1 MSGMSQFP
9 KLFSPLRI
17 GRREVRNRIVST
29 AHGEQW
35 ASDGLLNERLI
46 QYHERRAIGGAGLLI
61 TFGSAPVFR
70 TASTSNTVS
79 LWDERNEPALT
90 EMAARVHA
98 SGAILLAQASHRG
111 PRERPSGLDNPLQ
124 APSPLPG
131 SNKQGVLGAP
141 HILTMSEIEDIVTA
155 YGKAAERLQRC
166 DWDGMQVTALGTHL
180 IEQFW
185 SPALNT
191 RTDRYGGDFEG
202 RMRFSL
208 EVLERIGNSVSPD
221 FLLCFRISGDPYT
234 DLLGLT
240 PEDMVTIAQRLD
252 AAGRIDVFDVSGGS
266 GVSTATHAA
275 VVPNDTYPAGTFN
288 HLARRMKAN
297 LSVPVIVAG
306 RILVPE
312 QAEAA
317 LVAGDCDLVGM
328 TRALIADP
336 DLPRHAQAGEVARIR
351 PCIAIN
357 EGCRRVTL
365 GMPLACSVNPSVG
378 DASLLTIER
387 ASRPRPVAVIGGGP
401 AGLEAARVAAERGH
415 RVTLFE
421 QSARL
426 GGQMHDYATIVG
438 HPNLTRHL
446 AWLEREL
453 DRLGVDVRLGA
464 AVTAEDVIETGSEA
478 VVVATGASTDLPA
491 EVSGSQV
498 TVGTDVDVATGAVR
512 IEPGASV
519 LVYDYE
525 GRLRGA
531 SVACL
536 IASMGARRVELAFA
550 HESACENLEPPNKP
564 AIQRRLA
571 DAQVVVSPHLYL
583 LQQQPGVVRL
593 RDSWSDRVRA
603 VADADVVIVAGYRL
617 AQAGVA
623 DRLRF
628 ACPGLEMHLA
638 GDCRAPRLVRNAI
651 SEGARAGAS
660 V

>member
-1 MSGMSQFP
+1 MTQFP
-9 KLFSPLRI
+9 NLFSPLRI

-29 AHGEQW
+29 GHGEQW

-61 TFGSAPVFR
+61 TFGSAPVFKS
-70 TASTSNTVS
+70 ASTSNTVS

-98 SGAILLAQASHRG
+98 HGTILLAQASHRG

-141 HILTMSEIEDIVTA
+141 HILSTSEIESIVAA
-155 YGKAAERLQRC
+155 YGNAAERLQRC
-166 DWDGMQVTALGTHL
+166 GWDGMQITALGTHL
-180 IEQFW
+180 MEQFW
-185 SPALNT
+185 SPVLNT

-208 EVLERIGNSVSPD
+208 EVLERIGESVSPD

-234 DLLGLT
+234 DLLDLT
-240 PEDMVTIAQRLD
+240 PEDMVTIAKRLD
-252 AAGRIDVFDVSGGS
+252 QVGRIDVFDVSGGS

-275 VVPNDTYPAGTFN
+275 VVPNDTYPAGVFN
-288 HLARRMKAN
+288 HLARRMKAS

-306 RILVPE
+306 RILIPE

-317 LVAGDCDLVGM
+317 LAAGDCDLVGM

-336 DLPRHAQAGEVARIR
+336 DLPRHAEAGEIARIR

-365 GMPLACSVNPSVG
+365 GMPLACSVNPSVA
-378 DASLLTIER
+378 DFSLSRFEP
-387 ASRPRPVAVIGGGP
+387 ASRPRFVAVVGGGP
-401 AGLEAARVAAERGH
+401 AGMEAARVAAERGH

-421 QSARL
+421 RSTRL
-426 GGQMHDYATIVG
+426 GGQMHDYAAIVG

-446 AWLEREL
+446 DWLEREL
-453 DRLGVDVRLGA
+453 DRLHVDLRLGA
-464 AVTAEDVIETGSEA
+464 AVAAEDVVATGPDA
-478 VVVATGASTDLPA
+478 VVVATGASTDLPP
-491 EVSGSQV
+491 EV
-498 TVGTDVDVATGAVR
+498 VGANAIATDVDVATGAVR
-512 IEPGASV
+512 VAPGASV

-536 IASMGARRVELAFA
+536 IASMGAGRVELTFP

-571 DAQVVVSPHLYL
+571 DEQVVISPHHYL
-583 LQQQPGVVRL
+583 MHQEAGAIRL
-593 RDSWSDRVRA
+593 RDSWSDRVRV
-603 VADADVVIVAGYRL
+603 VADVDLAIVAGYRL
-617 AQAGVA
+617 AQSGMA
-623 DRLRF
+623 DRLR
-628 ACPGLEMHLA
+628 AAHSELDIHLV
-638 GDCRAPRLVRNAI
+638 GDCRAPRLLRNAI
-651 SEGARAGAS
+651 SEGVRAGAS

>member
-1 MSGMSQFP
+1 MSDAQSFP
-9 KLFSPLRI
+9 TLFSPLRI
-17 GRREVRNRIVST
+17 GQREVRNRIVST

-61 TFGSAPVFR
+61 TFGSAPVFK

-79 LWDERNEPALT
+79 LWDERNEAALT
-90 EMAARVHA
+90 EMASRVHA
-98 SGAILLAQASHRG
+98 HGTILLAQASHRG
-111 PRERPSGLDNPLQ
+111 PRERPSGADNPLQ

-141 HILTMSEIEDIVTA
+141 HILSGQEIESIVAA
-155 YGKAAERLQRC
+155 YGQAAERLMRC
-166 DWDGMQVTALGTHL
+166 GWDGMQITALGTHL
-180 IEQFW
+180 MEQFW

-191 RTDRYGGDFEG
+191 RSDGYGGDFEG
-202 RMRFSL
+202 RMRFSV
-208 EVLERIGNSVSPD
+208 EVVERIAQAVPRA

-240 PEDMVTIAQRLD
+240 PEDMVTIARRLD
-252 AAGRIDVFDVSGGS
+252 DIGRIDVFDVSGGS

-336 DLPRHAQAGEVARIR
+336 DLPRHARAGESHRVR

-365 GMPLACSVNPSVG
+365 GQPLACSVNPGVADFTLSRFEP
-378 DASLLTIER
+378 ASH
-387 ASRPRPVAVIGGGP
+387 PRHVAVVGGGP
-401 AGLEAARVAAERGH
+401 AGMEAARVAAERGH

-421 QSARL
+421 QAARL
-426 GGQMHDYATIVG
+426 GGQLHDYAAIVG

-446 AWLEREL
+446 AWLGREL
-453 DRLGVDVRLGA
+453 DRLGVEIRLGA
-464 AVTAEDVIETGSEA
+464 AADAGDVLGTEPDA
-478 VVVATGASTDLPA
+478 VVVATGASTDLPS
-491 EVSGSQV
+491 EVAGSRALV
-498 TVGTDVDVATGAVR
+498 ATDVDVVTDTVR

-525 GRLRGA
+525 SRLRGA

-536 IASMGARRVELAFA
+536 IAEGGAGRVELTFP
-550 HESACENLEPPNKP
+550 HESSCENLEPPNKP

-571 DAQVVVSPHLYL
+571 ETQVKVSPHLYL
-583 LQQQPGVVRL
+583 VPQEAGSIRL
-593 RDSWSDRVRA
+593 RDSWSERVRTLS
-603 VADADVVIVAGYRL
+603 DNDVVIIAGYRL
-617 AQAGVA
+617 ARARVA
-623 DRLRF
+623 ERLASIR
-628 ACPGLEMHLA
+628 PHLEVHLA
-638 GDCRAPRLVRNAI
+638 GDCRAPRLLRNAI
-651 SEGARAGAS
+651 SEGARAGAL

>member
-1 MSGMSQFP
+1 MVGDTLQFP
-9 KLFSPLRI
+9 TLFSPLQI
-17 GRREVRNRIVST
+17 GRHQIRNRIVST

-61 TFGSAPVFR
+61 TFGSAPVLR
-70 TASTSNTVS
+70 SASTSNTVS

-90 EMAARVHA
+90 QMATRVHA
-98 SGAILLAQASHRG
+98 HGTILLAQASHRG

-131 SNKQGVLGAP
+131 SHKQGVLGAP
-141 HILTMSEIEDIVTA
+141 HILTTGEIEDIVAA
-155 YGKAAERLQRC
+155 YGRAAERLQRC
-166 DWDGMQVTALGTHL
+166 GWDGMQVTALGTHL
-180 IEQFW
+180 MEQFW

-191 RTDRYGGDFEG
+191 RTDRYGGSFEG
-202 RMRFSL
+202 RMRFSV
-208 EVLERIGNSVSPD
+208 EVLERICTSVSPD
-221 FLLCFRISGDPYT
+221 FLLCFRISGDPCT

-252 AAGRIDVFDVSGGS
+252 AVGRIDLFDVSGGS
-266 GVSTATHAA
+266 GLSTATHAA
-275 VVPNDTYPAGTFN
+275 VVPNDTYPASTFN
-288 HLARRMKAN
+288 HLARRMKAH

-317 LVAGDCDLVGM
+317 LAAGDCDLVGM

-336 DLPRHAQAGEVARIR
+336 DLPKHALAGQSARIR

-378 DASLLTIER
+378 DFALARFER
-387 ASRPRPVAVIGGGP
+387 AARPRTVAVIGGGP
-401 AGLEAARVAAERGH
+401 AGMEAARVAAERGH
-415 RVTLFE
+415 NVTLFE
-421 QSARL
+421 QATRL
-426 GGQMHDYATIVG
+426 GGQMHDYAAIIG

-446 AWLEREL
+446 DWLEREL
-453 DRLGVDVRLGA
+453 TRLSVEVRLGA
-464 AVTAEDVIETGSEA
+464 TSAAEDVIATEAEA
-478 VVVATGASTDLPA
+478 VVVATGASTELPA
-491 EVSGSQV
+491 EVSCRGGI
-498 TVGTDVDVATGAVR
+498 GTDVDVATGAVR

-531 SVACL
+531 SVACM
-536 IASMGARRVELAFA
+536 IAAMGAGRVELAFP

-564 AIQRRLA
+564 AIQRQLA
-571 DAQVVVSPHLYL
+571 EQQVVVKPHHYL
-583 LQQQPGVVRL
+583 VPPQAGAIRL
-593 RDSWSDRVRA
+593 RDSWSDRIRV
-603 VADADVVIVAGYRL
+603 VADTDLVIVAGYRL
-617 AQAGVA
+617 AQTGTA
-623 DRLRF
+623 DRLR
-628 ACPGLEMHLA
+628 AANPKLEIHLA

-651 SEGARAGAS
+651 SEGVRAGMA